1 MIALLEGVSW
11 QVRQGQSRDPIAE
24 SGRFPARA
32 KRLLELFYDHPHPLR
47 GFPGG
52 SAGKESACNAG
63 ELGLILGQEDPLE
76 KGMATL
82 SGIHAWRI
90 PWTEEPGRLQFMGLQ
105 RVRHN

>member
-11 QVRQGQSRDPIAE
+11 QVPQGQSRDPIAE

-52 SAGKESACNAG
+52 SAGKQSACNAG
-63 ELGLILGQEDPLE
+63 DLSLILGWEDPLE
-76 KGMATL
+76 KGMTTL
-82 SGIHAWRI
+82 SSIHAWRI
-90 PWTEEPGRLQFMGLQ
+90 PWTEEPGKLQFMGLQ